1 MQKPYIR
8 PETMQD
14 VMSEGFE
21 TFKQKNRAYGNSF
34 ENSLDKHGI
43 TAALVR
49 MDDKMERLATLNK
62 MGSAQV
68 GDESIIDTAMDL
80 GNYALMLACY
90 LKGVRDHAAQ
100 DESTHA
106 IPRTADSQDKHR
118 DPTKLPVEPVDY
130 GRVGSTVSRSVT
142 AGVGSESS
150 FTARGHQS
158 SP

>member
-1 MQKPYIR
+1 MPKPYIR

-14 VMSEGFE
+14 VMSEDFE
-21 TFKQKNRAYGNSF
+21 IFKQKNKAYGNSF
-34 ENSLDKHGI
+34 ESSLDKHGI
-43 TAALVR
+43 VAALVR

-100 DESTHA
+100 DESTKY
-106 IPRTADSQDKHR
+106 PGG
-118 DPTKLPVEPVDY
+118 LEGYVDY
-130 GRVGSTVSRSVT
+130 RPRFQPRDSAIECGGTTSISV
-142 AGVGSESS
+142 APANHGGVGTDVSS
-150 FTARGHQS
+150 VPPARR
-158 SP
+158 